1 MSKISA
7 RHHFELAGINVD
19 DITLCRKQACLSHC
33 EQKERRG
40 HCLTCSTVS
49 NDRQCPV
56 ETLAVKNL
64 LNTGWQNQLIF
75 KPQLAFHLYFQ
86 HLFWKAGFRIGTE
99 RALPQAYQWDFEAES
114 ELLKWEKPKH
124 IYHNWMHCYYYTP
137 RLTAVLID
145 FWFWRRL
152 FQIWSREG
160 AASQAYLVAL
170 KRRIDKKSKER
181 TIRFIHLL
189 NQTLLCDALLIPID
203 FQKLFDLKLFK

>member
-1 MSKISA
+1 MWDIVLNVVTHTFFQHFFLFPTWLWLFPTWLWLRYNNNNLSTNVSKISA

-56 ETLAVKNL
+56 ETLGVKNL

-75 KPQLAFHLYFQ
+75 KPQLAFHLYFR

-99 RALPQAYQWDFEAES
+99 RGLPPASSLSVRFWQSLSCGNGRSQNISIVTECTAL
-114 ELLKWEKPKH
+114 
-124 IYHNWMHCYYYTP
+124 
-137 RLTAVLID
+137 
-145 FWFWRRL
+145 
-152 FQIWSREG
+152 
-160 AASQAYLVAL
+160 
-170 KRRIDKKSKER
+170 
-181 TIRFIHLL
+181 
-189 NQTLLCDALLIPID
+189 
-203 FQKLFDLKLFK
+203 